1 MGRIHPSKWRGFH
14 ESRWTAPYPGVFF
27 RAEAI
32 APAPQVNSLL
42 CDCRLILA
50 FDVGFEIDLERAARI
65 LGARGST
72 HSVAH
77 PRRVR
82 IAQDTPSAALRI
94 ERRVR
99 PVKTPA
105 GNTAA
110 RAQLTLH
117 RFGVISLTY
126 RLALEGSLAE
136 LRMASSQLVEVEA
149 LRQAAEV
156 QLAEIMLELAEAV
169 KRPSPLQVVED
180 YRVFVL
186 SGSGAV
192 PAKLEDQ
199 REMLAGLLR
208 GEVAPL
214 AEDEIQDALSETYA
228 VRAGTAIWVDWL
240 AAILLGPDLEKE
252 FDVLELATSELTA
265 MRFLDRQLQKVMD
278 RSYHVGAGSKAR
290 KLPALYPILRQELE
304 ALGTVGADLALLR
317 EVADNPLKLMGD
329 PSLARLHDAAA
340 RRFRFDALDQA
351 ASRKLEAVREVFHL
365 LDHRREVRR
374 SEMLEWIIIILIAVD
389 IVFLVI

>member
-1 MGRIHPSKWRGFH
+1 M
-14 ESRWTAPYPGVFF
+14 
-27 RAEAI
+27 
-32 APAPQVNSLL
+32 NSLF

-65 LGARGST
+65 LGAQGST

-82 IAQDTPSAALRI
+82 IAQDTPSAALRV

-99 PVKTPA
+99 PVATPA
-105 GNTAA
+105 GSTAA

-117 RFGVISLTY
+117 RFGVISFTY
-126 RLALEGSLAE
+126 RLALEGSLAD
-136 LRMASSQLVEVEA
+136 LRVASSQLVEVET

-156 QLAEIMLELAEAV
+156 QLSEVMRELAEAV
-169 KRPSPLQVVED
+169 KRPSPPQVVED

-186 SGSGAV
+186 SGSGADV
-192 PAKLEDQ
+192 AKLEEQ
-199 REMLAGLLR
+199 REEIAGLLR
-208 GEVAPL
+208 GEISPL
-214 AEDEIQDALSETYA
+214 AEDEIQDALRETYA

-240 AAILLGPDLEKE
+240 AAIMLGSDLEHE
-252 FDVLELATSELTA
+252 YDVLELATSELTA
-265 MRFLDRQLQKVMD
+265 IRFLDHQLQKVMD
-278 RSYHVGAGSKAR
+278 RSYHVSGIGKTSKQ
-290 KLPALYPILRQELE
+290 LALYPILRQELE

-340 RRFRFDALDQA
+340 RRFRFDARDQA

-374 SEMLEWIIIILIAVD
+374 SEMLEWIIIVLIAVD

>member
-1 MGRIHPSKWRGFH
+1 
-14 ESRWTAPYPGVFF
+14 
-27 RAEAI
+27 
-32 APAPQVNSLL
+32 VNSLL

-50 FDVGFEIDLERAARI
+50 FDIGFEIDLERAARI

-72 HSVAH
+72 HSVAR

-82 IAQDTPSAALRI
+82 VAQDTPSAALRV

-99 PVKTPA
+99 PVETSA
-105 GNTAA
+105 GSTAA

-126 RLALEGSLAE
+126 RLALEGSLAD
-136 LRMASSQLVEVEA
+136 LRKASSQLVEIET
-149 LRQAAEV
+149 LRQAAEG
-156 QLAEIMLELAEAV
+156 QLREIMLELAEAV
-169 KRPSPLQVVED
+169 KRPSEPQIVED

-186 SGSGAV
+186 RGTGAD
-192 PAKLEDQ
+192 AEKLRGQ
-199 REMLAGLLR
+199 REVLAGLLR
-208 GEVAPL
+208 GEMLPL
-214 AEDEIQDALSETYA
+214 AEDEIQDALRETYA

-240 AAILLGPDLEKE
+240 AAVMVGSDLEHE

-265 MRFLDRQLQKVMD
+265 MRFLDHQLQQVMD
-278 RSYHVGAGSKAR
+278 HSYLFDGGKTSR
-290 KLPALYPILRQELE
+290 RLALYPIVRRELE

-317 EVADNPLKLMGD
+317 EIADDPFKLMGD

-340 RRFRFDALDQA
+340 RRFRFESRDQT

-374 SEMLEWIIIILIAVD
+374 SEMLEWIIIVLIAVD
-389 IVFLVI
+389 IVVLLF

>member
-1 MGRIHPSKWRGFH
+1 MN
-14 ESRWTAPYPGVFF
+14 T
-27 RAEAI
+27 
-32 APAPQVNSLL
+32 LL

-72 HSVAH
+72 QSVAR

-82 IAQDTPSAALRI
+82 IAQDTPSAALRV
-94 ERRVR
+94 ERRV
-99 PVKTPA
+99 KSIATSA

-117 RFGVISLTY
+117 RFGVISFTY
-126 RLALEGSLAE
+126 RLALEGSLAD
-136 LRMASSQLVEVEA
+136 LRMASSQLVEIEA
-149 LRQAAEV
+149 LRQAAEI
-156 QLAEIMLELAEAV
+156 QLQEVMLELADAV
-169 KRPSPLQVVED
+169 KRPSAPQVVED
-180 YRVFVL
+180 YRVYVL
-186 SGSGAV
+186 RGSGADV
-192 PAKLEDQ
+192 SKLEEQ
-199 REMLAGLLR
+199 RELLAGVLR
-208 GEVAPL
+208 GELLPL
-214 AEDEIQDALSETYA
+214 AEDEIQDALSESYA
-228 VRAGTAIWVDWL
+228 VRAGTAIWIDWL
-240 AAILLGPDLEKE
+240 AAIMLGNDLEHE

-265 MRFLDRQLQKVMD
+265 MRFLDRQLQQVMD
-278 RSYHVGAGSKAR
+278 RSYRLDGDKYGK
-290 KLPALYPILRQELE
+290 KLALFPFLRDELE

-340 RRFRFDALDQA
+340 RRFRFDARDQA
-351 ASRKLEAVREVFHL
+351 ASRKLDAVREVFHL

-374 SEMLEWIIIILIAVD
+374 SEVLEWIIILLIAVD